1 MRILKR
7 SLCKTLRLI
16 PGPFMLFWEVV
27 TTPHG
32 LMRGAAHQQAIDARC
47 RRMVLYQYRTCPH
60 CIRTR
65 REIRRL
71 SLPIELR
78 DPRKPAHRAELS
90 AAGARHKVPCLKVT
104 DAEGHDRWLYHAREI
119 IAFLAAE
126 FGPAT
131 AGGRPLRRR

>member
-1 MRILKR
+1 MHFQTRRLYKI
-7 SLCKTLRLI
+7 LRLI
-16 PGPFMLFWEVV
+16 PGPFMLLWEFL

-32 LMRGAAHQQAIDARC
+32 LLRGAVHQQAINARC

-78 DPRKPAHRAELS
+78 DPRKRAHRAEL
-90 AAGARHKVPCLKVT
+90 AAGGRHKVPCLKVT
-104 DAEGHDRWLYHAREI
+104 DAEGHDRWLYESREI

-131 AGGRPLRRR
+131 AGGRRAARRR

>member
-7 SLCKTLRLI
+7 SLYKTLRLI

-32 LMRGAAHQQAIDARC
+32 LLRGAAHQQAINARC

-78 DPRKPAHRAELS
+78 DPRKPAHRGELP
-90 AAGARHKVPCLKVT
+90 AGSGRIKVPCLKVT
-104 DAEGHDRWLYHAREI
+104 DAEGRDKWLFDSRQI
-119 IAFLAAE
+119 VAFLSAE
-126 FGPAT
+126 FGPA
-131 AGGRPLRRR
+131 GRAPRRR